1 MARLFALLT
10 LVLIASMTQAERVD
24 FSSMIAAAGTECY
37 LENIGETINGKLL
50 SSLILAI
57 FHFFKAGKIY
67 FSSADY
73 FPAAWVFQSGI
84 IFRTIIIK

>member
-1 MARLFALLT
+1 MARLFALIT

-50 SSLILAI
+50 SSLIERFISVVL
-57 FHFFKAGKIY
+57 
-67 FSSADY
+67 
-73 FPAAWVFQSGI
+73 I
-84 IFRTIIIK
+84 IFLPLGYSRAA

>member
-50 SSLILAI
+50 SSLIERFISVVL
-57 FHFFKAGKIY
+57 
-67 FSSADY
+67 
-73 FPAAWVFQSGI
+73 I
-84 IFRTIIIK
+84 IFLPLGYSRAA